1 MISLLEVA
9 ERAQTGPK
17 MGENEWNLGMFRKMT
32 ELSEKYRLQVGEIEN
47 IYDVDNAYADQ
58 LFGAALEY
66 LCTMGVYCISTKRR
80 IQFTEE
86 EVRETCR
93 EAPDKIT
100 IGRDRDV
107 RTLTQ
112 RKIEDVKAPNIITG
126 GHSAWNE
133 ELMPLENM
141 VKELVKIPRVDF
153 LECFNYHRI
162 MGREVH
168 GTPMIVYAARKAI
181 ERARMGVSLAGR
193 AGLALCYYPILT
205 TAEAFI
211 AAKDEERGLRSSDG
225 LLLSVLP
232 DLKVETDLLAASI
245 YYEEYGCFR
254 QNGGT
259 GGSVGGFAGGW
270 EGAMIEAVVRNIAAW
285 MVYRDSIQYGGG
297 VIRLQQNALL
307 PQTRKA
313 QQRNRVEERLSTWC
327 SFAMRKALRR
337 HKHTITV
344 FGGGSGG
351 QVVDQASVK
360 NLLSTAIS
368 SIRGT
373 VMGGNL
379 YYLWTPPPTTV
390 RWGIEASDAA
400 LKSRIKL
407 DDLDELIGRIRKEKL
422 QSFYTGRDRRMLL
435 YTDPQAFFKSHKAC
449 YDYVKQRPTDRF
461 LKNRKEATKYLED
474 IGLEFA

>member
-1 MISLLEVA
+1 LISLLEVA
-9 ERAQTGPK
+9 ERAQIGPK
-17 MGENEWNLGMFRKMT
+17 MGENEWNLGMFRKMQ
-32 ELSEKYRLQVGEIEN
+32 ELSDKYRLQVGEVEKV
-47 IYDVDNAYADQ
+47 YEVDNAYADQ
-58 LFGAALEY
+58 LFDAALDY
-66 LCTMGVYCISTKRR
+66 LCTMGVYCISTKRTIR
-80 IQFTEE
+80 FTEE

-93 EAPDKIT
+93 EAPEKI
-100 IGRDRDV
+100 IVGRDRDV
-107 RTLTQ
+107 RILTQ
-112 RKIEDVKAPNIITG
+112 RTIEDTKKPNIVTG

-141 VKELVKIPRVDF
+141 VKELVKIPRIDF
-153 LECFNYHRI
+153 LEGFNYHRI

-168 GTPMIVYAARKAI
+168 GTPMVVYAARKAI
-181 ERARMGVSLAGR
+181 ERTRLGVSLAGR

-205 TAEAFI
+205 SAEAFI

-232 DLKVETDLLAASI
+232 DLKVETGLLAAAL

-270 EGAMIEAVVRNIAAW
+270 EGAMIEGVVRNIAAW
-285 MVYRDSIQYGGG
+285 MVYRDAVQYGGG
-297 VIRLQQNALL
+297 VSRLQQRA
-307 PQTRKA
+307 
-313 QQRNRVEERLSTWC
+313 LSTQIRRTRRRSRRDEWLSAWC

-337 HKHTITV
+337 HKHTITI
-344 FGGGSGG
+344 FGGDSGG
-351 QVVDQASVK
+351 LVEDQGSVE

-379 YYLWTPPPTTV
+379 RYVRTPPPTTV

-400 LKSRIKL
+400 LKSQIKL
-407 DDLDELIGRIRKEKL
+407 VDLDELFGRIRKEKL
-422 QSFYTGRDRRMLL
+422 QSFNMMGDRRILL
-435 YTDPQAFFKSHKAC
+435 YSDPQAFFNSHKAC

-461 LKNRKEATKYLED
+461 LQSRREAISYLENL
-474 IGLEFA
+474 GLEFA

>member
-1 MISLLEVA
+1 
-9 ERAQTGPK
+9 
-17 MGENEWNLGMFRKMT
+17 
-32 ELSEKYRLQVGEIEN
+32 
-47 IYDVDNAYADQ
+47 
-58 LFGAALEY
+58 
-66 LCTMGVYCISTKRR
+66 
-80 IQFTEE
+80 
-86 EVRETCR
+86 
-93 EAPDKIT
+93 
-100 IGRDRDV
+100 
-107 RTLTQ
+107 
-112 RKIEDVKAPNIITG
+112 
-126 GHSAWNE
+126 
-133 ELMPLENM
+133 M
-141 VKELVKIPRVDF
+141 V
-153 LECFNYHRI
+153 
-162 MGREVH
+162 
-168 GTPMIVYAARKAI
+168 VYAARKAI
-181 ERARMGVSLAGR
+181 ERARLGVSLAGR

-270 EGAMIEAVVRNIAAW
+270 EGAMIEAVARNIAAW

-297 VIRLQQNALL
+297 VSRLQQNALS
-307 PQTRKA
+307 PQTG
-313 QQRNRVEERLSTWC
+313 RVRRRSRREEKLGAWC

-407 DDLDELIGRIRKEKL
+407 TDLDELFGRIRKEKL

-435 YTDPQAFFKSHKAC
+435 YSDPQAFFKSHKAC

-461 LKNRKEATKYLED
+461 LQSRREAIQYLENL
-474 IGLEFA
+474 GLEFA